1 MKELVEEKLEKQM
14 KKQSEE
20 KLEEELEELEELKE
34 ELKEKMEK
42 QVNKIRILDRD
53 TINKIAA
60 GEVIERPASVV
71 KELVDN
77 SIDAGATEIRIEVE
91 KGGKNSILIRDNGS
105 GMSRADALL
114 AYKKHA
120 TSKLT
125 RIEDLDTISTMGF
138 RGEALASITAIAKV
152 EILTRPAAEIA
163 GTRIV
168 IHGGK
173 VEEIS
178 DAGTAPGTSV
188 HVKDLFYNTPARR
201 KYLKTDRTEL
211 AHITDT
217 IMRLALANPGISFT
231 LLSEGKPVLR
241 NTGSNDLFNSMVNL
255 LGPDTARSMLPLE
268 YRAEDF
274 QILGYVSKPELNRGD
289 SDQLFLFVNTR
300 PVTSNTINKAIR
312 EGYYTKMPKGRYPV
326 AVLALT
332 LDPGEVDVNV
342 HPRKA
347 EVRFSREKEVG
358 DTVVH
363 AVEKVLSEHG
373 LAPEIREK
381 EGKRFQKIF
390 EEPGSSGKIQVSDIP
405 GALPEK
411 GVAEEIGKV
420 AGKEVGKE
428 TGNEVEVPAEVR
440 VPESGVRF
448 LRDKSETY
456 TYPIKDTE
464 RRLKKSERLLDFTE
478 KAGKMEAPE
487 TLQEKGQ
494 DNKKREEKK
503 GEREEKKTG
512 EREEKKTGEREE
524 KKAGEKEEKREGEL
538 LSKKTAEKAI
548 ERINIE
554 ETQIQKPKQKANTD
568 LLEDLRIIGQVSRMY
583 ILAEKGEDL
592 VIIDQHAAHERVL
605 YEQVLKTKKSR
616 VQELITPVMI
626 ELTPKEKVLMEE
638 YIPCLEE
645 YGFGISEFG
654 DNTYVVTFVPE
665 VFGRLEDTS
674 VIHDVISDLL
684 AEGKVKKDT
693 GISEKVSKTL
703 ACRAAIKGGAACN
716 ARQMEELIE
725 QLKAAEN
732 PYSCPHG
739 RPTIITFTKGE
750 LDRMFARTQ

>member
-1 MKELVEEKLEKQM
+1 
-14 KKQSEE
+14 
-20 KLEEELEELEELKE
+20 
-34 ELKEKMEK
+34 MEK
-42 QVNKIRILDRD
+42 QENKIRILDKD

-91 KGGKNSILIRDNGS
+91 KGGKRSILIRDNGC

-114 AYKKHA
+114 SYKKHA

-125 RIEDLDTISTMGF
+125 KIEDLDTISTMGF

-152 EILTRPAAEIA
+152 EILTRPPEEIA
-163 GTRIV
+163 GTRVV

-173 VEEIS
+173 VEETS
-178 DAGTAPGTSV
+178 DAGMAPGTSV
-188 HVKDLFYNTPARR
+188 NVKDLFYNTPARR

-217 IMRLALANPGISFT
+217 VMRLALANPGVSFT
-231 LLSEGKPVLR
+231 LISEGKPVLR
-241 NTGSNDLFNSMVNL
+241 NTGSSDLFNSMVNL
-255 LGPDTARSMLPLE
+255 LGPETARAMLPLE
-268 YRAEDF
+268 YRTEEF
-274 QILGYVSKPELNRGD
+274 EIRGYVSKPELNRGD

-300 PVTSNTINKAIR
+300 PVTSKTINTAVR

-332 LDPGEVDVNV
+332 LDAGEVDVNV

-358 DTVVH
+358 DAVVR
-363 AVEKVLSEHG
+363 AVERVLSEHG

-381 EGKRFQKIF
+381 EGKGVQKIF
-390 EEPGSSGKIQVSDIP
+390 EVPESSGKIKTVDTPGATPEERMAAEMGRSDGKRTGNGPGIP
-405 GALPEK
+405 GIQR
-411 GVAEEIGKV
+411 VSEE
-420 AGKEVGKE
+420 A
-428 TGNEVEVPAEVR
+428 R
-440 VPESGVRF
+440 VPESGNRF
-448 LRDKSETY
+448 LKDKSEVY
-456 TYPIKDTE
+456 TYPVKDTE
-464 RRLKKSERLLDFTE
+464 RRLKKSERLLE
-478 KAGKMEAPE
+478 LAEE
-487 TLQEKGQ
+487 S
-494 DNKKREEKK
+494 EEKK
-503 GEREEKKTG
+503 GGGRKEGKTEEK
-512 EREEKKTGEREE
+512 E
-524 KKAGEKEEKREGEL
+524 GEKEGEPV
-538 LSKKTAEKAI
+538 SKKTEEKVYEKTAAEGKQS
-548 ERINIE
+548 EKR
-554 ETQIQKPKQKANTD
+554 KQKANTD

-592 VIIDQHAAHERVL
+592 IIIDQHAAHERIL
-605 YEQVLKTKKSR
+605 YEQVMRSKKSR

-638 YIPCLEE
+638 YIPYLEE

-665 VFGRLEDTS
+665 VFGRLEDAD

-703 ACRAAIKGGAACN
+703 ACRAAIKGGSACTLN
-716 ARQMEELIE
+716 QMEDLIE
-725 QLKAAEN
+725 QLKTAEN

-739 RPTIITFTKGE
+739 RPTVITFTKGE
-750 LDRMFARTQ
+750 LDRMFARTS

>member
-1 MKELVEEKLEKQM
+1 MTEQIE
-14 KKQSEE
+14 
-20 KLEEELEELEELKE
+20 
-34 ELKEKMEK
+34 EKMEEK
-42 QVNKIRILDRD
+42 MEEQGNKIRILDRD

-77 SIDAGATEIRIEVE
+77 SIDAGATEIRIEVR
-91 KGGKNSILIRDNGS
+91 KGGKHSILIRDNGC
-105 GMSRADALL
+105 GMSRADVLL
-114 AYKKHA
+114 SYKKHA

-125 RIEDLDTISTMGF
+125 RIEDLDTVATMGF

-152 EILTRPAAEIA
+152 EILTRPQEEIT
-163 GTRIV
+163 GTKIV

-173 VEEIS
+173 VQETS
-178 DAGTAPGTSV
+178 DAGTAPGTLM

-201 KYLKTDRTEL
+201 KYLKSDRTEL

-217 IMRLALANPGISFT
+217 VTRLALANPGISFT
-231 LLSEGKPVLR
+231 LLSEGKPVIR
-241 NTGSNDLFNSMVNL
+241 NTGSSDLFKSLVNL

-268 YRAEDF
+268 YRTEDF
-274 QILGYVSKPELNRGD
+274 EIRGYISKPETTRGG
-289 SDQLFLFVNTR
+289 SDQLYVFVNTR
-300 PVTSNTINKAIR
+300 PVTSRAINTAVR
-312 EGYYTKMPKGRYPV
+312 EGYYTKIPKGRYPV

-358 DTVVH
+358 DAVIH
-363 AVEKVLSEHG
+363 AVEKVLSDHG
-373 LAPEIREK
+373 LAPEVREK
-381 EGKRFQKIF
+381 EGRRFQKTF
-390 EEPGSSGKIQVSDIP
+390 ESPRPSEEIQAQKAP
-405 GALPEK
+405 LTLPEK
-411 GVAEEIGKV
+411 GATEKIRK
-420 AGKEVGKE
+420 AAGKE
-428 TGNEVEVPAEVR
+428 TGKEAGVQEETR
-440 VPESGVRF
+440 VPESGSRL
-448 LRDKSETY
+448 LREKSEAY

-464 RRLKKSERLLDFTE
+464 RRLKKSERLLDFPERTGSQEVLRREDQSSKKE
-478 KAGKMEAPE
+478 K
-487 TLQEKGQ
+487 EK
-494 DNKKREEKK
+494 EE
-503 GEREEKKTG
+503 
-512 EREEKKTGEREE
+512 
-524 KKAGEKEEKREGEL
+524 AGEK
-538 LSKKTAEKAI
+538 AN
-548 ERINIE
+548 ERINAGE
-554 ETQIQKPKQKANTD
+554 RQSKKPKQKANID
-568 LLEDLRIIGQVSRMY
+568 LLEDLRIIGQVSKMY
-583 ILAEKGEDL
+583 IIAEKGEDL
-592 VIIDQHAAHERVL
+592 VLIDQHAAHERVL
-605 YEQVLKTKKSR
+605 YEQVLRTKKSR
-616 VQELITPVMI
+616 VQELIAPVVI

-638 YIPCLEE
+638 YIPYLEE

-716 ARQMEELIE
+716 SRQMEELIE

-739 RPTIITFTKGE
+739 RPTVITFTKSE
-750 LDRMFARTQ
+750 LDRMFARIQ

>member
-1 MKELVEEKLEKQM
+1 MKEQFENMCEEQTRKEAEKKLE
-14 KKQSEE
+14 
-20 KLEEELEELEELKE
+20 
-34 ELKEKMEK
+34 EKMEK
-42 QVNKIRILDRD
+42 QGNKIRILDKD

-91 KGGKNSILIRDNGS
+91 KGGKHSILIRDNGC
-105 GMSRADALL
+105 GMSRDDALL

-125 RIEDLDTISTMGF
+125 KIEDLDTISTMGF

-152 EILTRPAAEIA
+152 EILTRPPKEIA
-163 GTRIV
+163 GTKII

-173 VEEIS
+173 IEETS

-217 IMRLALANPGISFT
+217 VMRLALANPGISFT

-241 NTGSNDLFNSMVNL
+241 NTGSNDRFNSMVNL
-255 LGPDTARSMLPLE
+255 LGPETARSMLLLE
-268 YRAEDF
+268 YRTEEF
-274 QILGYVSKPELNRGD
+274 EIRGYISKPEVNRGD

-300 PVTSNTINKAIR
+300 PVTSKTINTAVR

-358 DTVVH
+358 DAVIR
-363 AVEKVLSEHG
+363 AVEKVLSENG

-381 EGKRFQKIF
+381 EGKVLQKTF
-390 EEPGSSGKIQVSDIP
+390 EVPESAGKIQTPGTRRVLSD
-405 GALPEK
+405 K
-411 GVAEEIGKV
+411 KVKEEIGKA
-420 AGKEVGKE
+420 AGKETVSEPGVSAISEK
-428 TGNEVEVPAEVR
+428 ASIL
-440 VPESGVRF
+440 ESGNRI
-448 LRDKSETY
+448 LRDKTEAY
-456 TYPIKDTE
+456 TYPVKDTE
-464 RRLKKSERLLDFTE
+464 RRLKKSERLLEFTAESKEQKGGESKDRKEEE
-478 KAGKMEAPE
+478 KEG
-487 TLQEKGQ
+487 EKGGE
-494 DNKKREEKK
+494 NGSTKTEEKISEK
-503 GEREEKKTG
+503 ISVEEK
-512 EREEKKTGEREE
+512 
-524 KKAGEKEEKREGEL
+524 
-538 LSKKTAEKAI
+538 
-548 ERINIE
+548 
-554 ETQIQKPKQKANTD
+554 QIQKPKQTANTD
-568 LLEDLRIIGQVSRMY
+568 LLEDIRIIGQVSRMY

-592 VIIDQHAAHERVL
+592 IVIDQHAAHERIL
-605 YEQVLKTKKSR
+605 YEQILKSKKSR

-638 YIPCLEE
+638 YIPYLEE

-665 VFGRLEDTS
+665 VFGRLEDTDI
-674 VIHDVISDLL
+674 IHDVISDLL
-684 AEGKVKKDT
+684 AEGKIKKET
-693 GISEKVSKTL
+693 GILEKVSKTL
-703 ACRAAIKGGAACN
+703 ACRAAIKGGAACTPK
-716 ARQMEELIE
+716 QMEDLIE
-725 QLKAAEN
+725 QLKTAET

-739 RPTIITFTKGE
+739 RPTVITFTKGE

>member
-1 MKELVEEKLEKQM
+1 MTEQGIREKQM
-14 KKQSEE
+14 KKQVEE
-20 KLEEELEELEELKE
+20 KLEE
-34 ELKEKMEK
+34 KMEE
-42 QVNKIRILDRD
+42 QGNKIRILDRD

-91 KGGKNSILIRDNGS
+91 KGGKHSILIRDNGC

-114 AYKKHA
+114 SYKKHA

-125 RIEDLDTISTMGF
+125 RIEDLDTVSTMGF

-152 EILTRPAAEIA
+152 EILTRPREEIT
-163 GTRIV
+163 GTKMV

-173 VEEIS
+173 VQETS
-178 DAGTAPGTSV
+178 DAGTAPGTSIY
-188 HVKDLFYNTPARR
+188 VKELFYNTPARR
-201 KYLKTDRTEL
+201 KYLKSDRNEL

-217 IMRLALANPGISFT
+217 VMRLALANPGISFT
-231 LLSEGKPVLR
+231 LLSEGKQIIR
-241 NTGSNDLFNSMVNL
+241 NTGSNDLFKSLVNL
-255 LGPDTARSMLPLE
+255 LGPDTARSMMPLE
-268 YRAEDF
+268 YRTEDF
-274 QILGYVSKPELNRGD
+274 EIRGYISKPETHRGG
-289 SDQLFLFVNTR
+289 SDQLYVFVNTR
-300 PVTSNTINKAIR
+300 PVTSRAISTSVR
-312 EGYYTKMPKGRYPV
+312 EGYYTKIPKGRYPV

-358 DTVVH
+358 DAVIR

-381 EGKRFQKIF
+381 EGKRVQKTF
-390 EEPGSSGKIQVSDIP
+390 EGSGSSEKIQAPETSVTLS
-405 GALPEK
+405 EK
-411 GVAEEIGKV
+411 GATEEIGKS
-420 AGKEVGKE
+420 AGRETGRETGKEAGVQE
-428 TGNEVEVPAEVR
+428 EAR
-440 VPESGVRF
+440 VPESGNRL
-448 LRDKSETY
+448 LREKSEAY

-464 RRLKKSERLLDFTE
+464 KRLKKSERLLDAE
-478 KAGKMEAPE
+478 RAGVPE
-487 TLQEKGQ
+487 VPKEGNQGS
-494 DNKKREEKK
+494 KKEE
-503 GEREEKKTG
+503 EN
-512 EREEKKTGEREE
+512 
-524 KKAGEKEEKREGEL
+524 AGEK
-538 LSKKTAEKAI
+538 AN
-548 ERINIE
+548 ERINAGEKANERIDAGE
-554 ETQIQKPKQKANTD
+554 KANERINAGERQSQKPKQKANTNI
-568 LLEDLRIIGQVSRMY
+568 LEDLRVIGQVSKMY

-592 VIIDQHAAHERVL
+592 VLIDQHAAHERVL
-605 YEQVLKTKKSR
+605 YEQVLRTKKSR
-616 VQELITPVMI
+616 VQELIAPVVI

-638 YIPCLEE
+638 YIPYLEE

-684 AEGKVKKDT
+684 GEGKIKKDT

-716 ARQMEELIE
+716 SRQMEELIE
-725 QLKAAEN
+725 QLKVAEN

-739 RPTIITFTKGE
+739 RPTVITFTKGE
-750 LDRMFARTQ
+750 LDRMFARTT